1 MHPFHSPSFDFERR
15 CDFIASIQQS
25 IHRSGCAKL
34 KGIAP
39 GMQFFATTLWTATK
53 KGCKTDLKPSLVYQ
67 EIHSYIKGPSPPFF
81 PSYTRT
87 HIDVS
92 AHAHQQRVQVHQ
104 PASGARMQ
112 VQNTLMPVCGRSL
125 DILIV
130 LLWPQG
136 SGEAVSKGDGSGAL
150 SKHEY
155 LEVSF
160 CPYLE
165 TCVHHVCL

>member
-1 MHPFHSPSFDFERR
+1 
-15 CDFIASIQQS
+15 
-25 IHRSGCAKL
+25 
-34 KGIAP
+34 
-39 GMQFFATTLWTATK
+39 
-53 KGCKTDLKPSLVYQ
+53 
-67 EIHSYIKGPSPPFF
+67 
-81 PSYTRT
+81 
-87 HIDVS
+87 
-92 AHAHQQRVQVHQ
+92 
-104 PASGARMQ
+104 MQ